1 MLKIT
6 NTKNLTGI
14 TITGTHEDIYEL
26 YESIGRVVGSGLEFE
41 NDSMPFLRIL
51 GVNYDL
57 RHCFMGDRELIFVDN
72 GYFSDLQKYHG
83 KIHPETNV
91 EFAVSIV
98 WHEAMFVAL
107 ALDDYI
113 IIHEDDK
120 LFKNKLAIPELPE
133 GLIQEFHQ
141 NRYKDIAMVRLYQ
154 EIIWEAFREATS
166 EAAYKRLRK
175 KSKEGQDV
183 YYKSV
188 NYTGFATQY
197 ITILEMKYIHTEPEK
212 RSKMLATHIGKIIK
226 QSDDYQK
233 VAKEVREVAHEYGI
247 SPSEVRYA
255 NKEWPEDLE
264 W

>member
-1 MLKIT
+1 MLKIS
-6 NTKNLTGI
+6 NTENLTGV

-57 RHCFMGDRELIFVDN
+57 RHCFMGDRELTFVDN
-72 GYFSDLQKYHG
+72 GYFPELQKHYG

-91 EFAVSIV
+91 EFAVSII
-98 WHEAMFVAL
+98 WHEAMFLAL
-107 ALDDYI
+107 AMDDYI
-113 IIHEDDK
+113 ITHEDDK
-120 LFKNKLAIPELPE
+120 RYKHKLDIPELPE
-133 GLIQEFHQ
+133 GLIEEFHR

-154 EIIWEAFREATS
+154 ELIWEAFREATS

-183 YYKSV
+183 YYKSM

-197 ITILEMKYIHTEPEK
+197 ITQLEMKYIHTTPEN
-212 RSKMLATHIGKIIK
+212 RSKMLMTHIGKIIK
-226 QSDDYQK
+226 QSDDYQRI
-233 VAKEVREVAHEYGI
+233 AREVREVAREHGI
-247 SPSEVRYA
+247 SQSEVRYA
-255 NKEWPEDLE
+255 KEEWPEDLE

>member
-6 NTKNLTGI
+6 NTENLTGI
-14 TITGTHEDIYEL
+14 TITGTYEDINEL
-26 YESIGRVVGSGLEFE
+26 YESIGRVVGSGLEID
-41 NDSMPFLRIL
+41 NDSMPFIRIL

-57 RHCFMGDRELIFVDN
+57 RHCFMGDREVTFVDN
-72 GYFSDLQKYHG
+72 DYFSDLQKYHG

-91 EFAVSIV
+91 EFSVSIV
-98 WHEAMFVAL
+98 WHEAMFAAL

-120 LFKNKLAIPELPE
+120 RFKNKLAIPELHE
-133 GLIQEFHQ
+133 MLIEEFHR

-154 EIIWEAFREATS
+154 ELIWEAFREATTD
-166 EAAYKRLRK
+166 AAYKRLRK

-183 YYKSV
+183 YYKSF
-188 NYTGFATQY
+188 NYTDFTTQF

-212 RSKMLATHIGKIIK
+212 RSKLLATHIGKIIK

-233 VAKEVREVAHEYGI
+233 VAREVREVAHEHGI
-247 SPSEVRYA
+247 SPGDVQYA
-255 NKEWPEDLE
+255 NEEWPEYLE